1 MTGAVSAGTY
11 HTCAVTDS
19 GGVKCWGL
27 SGSGQLGDGRTY
39 GGLVPVDVIGLGSG
53 VATISAGGDHTCAL
67 TESGAVKC
75 WGANSFGQL
84 GDGTR
89 TNSSVAVDVS
99 GLGSGVQAISA
110 GTDHTCALTVSGA
123 VKCWGS
129 NGYGQLGDGTRTNS
143 SVAVDV
149 SGLGSGV
156 QAISAGNRDTCA
168 VTDSGAVKCWGWNR
182 FGQLGDGT
190 RTDSSVPVDVSGLG
204 SGVAVIRTG
213 GKHTCALTV
222 SGGVKCWGTN
232 REGQLGDGTTM
243 DSSVPVDVKG
253 LGSGVKGIRTGGQ
266 HTCALT
272 DSGGVKCWGYNSDGQ
287 LGDDT
292 NTDSSVPVDVSG
304 LGSGVAAISAG
315 NRHTCAR
322 TVSGGVKCWG
332 YNGYGQLGDNTRTS
346 SPGPVGVKK
355 GPPGSAV
362 AAISVGGEHS
372 CALTDSGAVK
382 CWGRNRWGQLGDGAT
397 TDKVPRGVDS
407 SVPVDVRG
415 LGSGVAAI
423 SAGTDHTCALTVSGA
438 VKCWGRNLAGELGDG
453 SETPSYSFVPVDVR
467 GLGSG
472 VVAISA
478 GINHTCALTNS
489 GGVKCW
495 GNNSSGELGD
505 GSATDRPAPVDVR
518 GLGSGVAAISAG
530 YDYTC
535 ALTVSGGVKCLGT
548 NVTGQ
553 LGDGTTTNSSVPV
566 DVKGLGSGVAAIS
579 AGHYQ
584 TCALTNSR
592 GVKCWGAN
600 GAGQLG
606 DGTTTPSS
614 VPVDV
619 KGLGSGVAAISA
631 GPYHTCALIRF
642 AGAKCWGANGN
653 GQLGDGTTAN
663 SSVPVDVRGL
673 GNGVAAISAGGYNGL
688 HTCAVTD
695 SGTVQCWGANGYG
708 QLGDGTTT
716 NSSVPV
722 DVKGLVAGNDVILGR
737 AGGDVIDSGLGNDR
751 VFGGPGNDVI
761 DGGPG
766 NDRLSGGRG
775 NDVIHGGP
783 GQDVIHGGPGND
795 RIVDHQGATIAFPG
809 SGTNQVDVAD
819 GRGGDRVVCASG
831 STNHIAADHGDRIAR
846 SCRGKRSTIR
856 YIRFRQPRSAH

>member
-1 MTGAVSAGTY
+1 MAGDGD
-11 HTCAVTDS
+11 HEHALGDDWGRERRHLPHLCRDRLW
-19 GGVKCWGL
+19 GVKCWGL

-39 GGLVPVDVIGLGSG
+39 GGLVPVDVIGLGRG
-53 VATISAGGDHTCAL
+53 VAAISAGGDHTCAL

-75 WGANSFGQL
+75 WGANSSGQL

-222 SGGVKCWGTN
+222 SG
-232 REGQLGDGTTM
+232 
-243 DSSVPVDVKG
+243 
-253 LGSGVKGIRTGGQ
+253 
-266 HTCALT
+266 
-272 DSGGVKCWGYNSDGQ
+272 
-287 LGDDT
+287 
-292 NTDSSVPVDVSG
+292 
-304 LGSGVAAISAG
+304 
-315 NRHTCAR
+315 
-322 TVSGGVKCWG
+322 
-332 YNGYGQLGDNTRTS
+332 
-346 SPGPVGVKK
+346 
-355 GPPGSAV
+355 
-362 AAISVGGEHS
+362 
-372 CALTDSGAVK
+372 AVK

-423 SAGTDHTCALTVSGA
+423 SAGTDHTCALTVSGG